1 MAKYGPDIGPNIGN
15 STRMPTANGPHNFQ
29 RSYYKSAQSSG
40 TGIRVHYE
48 DLQFT
53 GTIGGE
59 VIRARGIANGLL
71 CATLSTINAAHF
83 TGRVEAAKTV
93 SGALN
98 AVRATLE
105 VAGNA
110 PTPGGTLAALQL
122 DVNAVASTVWGNED
136 AYIRVT
142 NTGST
147 GLTNLFNLPAAGAAS
162 AYLSNFVVA
171 NHDTSAPATW
181 NYAIKIRIGGVN
193 AWIPVTTDTPND

>member
-105 VAGNA
+105 VAGSA
-110 PTPGGTLAALQL
+110 PTPGGTLSCLQL
-122 DVNAVASTVWGNED
+122 DSNIVTGWTQGLNDAYLRVSMTGAGHLTNFLNIDGHAVGTDPDADLVSTHADHASTHLIKCRVNGETVWLM
-136 AYIRVT
+136 AT
-142 NTGST
+142 N
-147 GLTNLFNLPAAGAAS
+147 A
-162 AYLSNFVVA
+162 
-171 NHDTSAPATW
+171 H
-181 NYAIKIRIGGVN
+181 
-193 AWIPVTTDTPND
+193 